1 MSQIKKF
8 NVPFTPCHACGHEY
22 AGTHCPVCKTEN
34 PTFTA
39 IKNIGKQADEQ
50 ETLLTA
56 VRLAGEI
63 C

>member
-39 IKNIGKQADEQ
+39 IKNIGKQAEPS
-50 ETLLTA
+50 LLT